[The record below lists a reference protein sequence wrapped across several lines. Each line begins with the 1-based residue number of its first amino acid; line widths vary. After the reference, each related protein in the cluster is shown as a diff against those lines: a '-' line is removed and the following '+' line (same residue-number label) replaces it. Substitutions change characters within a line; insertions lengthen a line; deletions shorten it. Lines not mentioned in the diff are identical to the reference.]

1 MLLNFSVILSLSLSL
16 SFSPCANRVIHL
28 EPQAS
33 YGDSSADSSRYSPPP
48 SYSSH
53 SFAQHTQITMQST
66 VQLRT
71 EYDPRTQA
79 YYTTAEPHSH
89 ISVQPYAP
97 NPNPNPN
104 RNNNNN
110 NNRNNSSTGPGAA
123 SDTASCQSP
132 DGASSTRDLL
142 SQFGESSL
150 RCLEPPCSRWT
161 FASFA
166 ENHYAPFLLQ
176 PTTKV
181 RVKCFFPTVHIIRL
195 EVGLQMP
202 AMS

>member
-1 MLLNFSVILSLSLSL
+1 MLFVFLLL
-16 SFSPCANRVIHL
+16 SFSPCANRVIQL
-28 EPQAS
+28 EPQAA
-33 YGDSSADSSRYSPPP
+33 YADSSAESSHNSPPP

-71 EYDPRTQA
+71 EYDHRTQA
-79 YYTTAEPHSH
+79 YYTTAEPRSH

-97 NPNPNPN
+97 NPNPN
-104 RNNNNN
+104 
-110 NNRNNSSTGPGAA
+110 RNNSSSAGPRPA
-123 SDTASCQSP
+123 SETA

-166 ENHYAPFLLQ
+166 EKHYAPFLLQ

-181 RVKCFFPTVHIIRL
+181 RVKCCAHCPIGSGIMDASDEL
-195 EVGLQMP
+195 I
-202 AMS
+202 SWC

>member
-1 MLLNFSVILSLSLSL
+1 MLFVFLLL
-16 SFSPCANRVIHL
+16 SFSPCANRVIQL
-28 EPQAS
+28 EPQAA
-33 YGDSSADSSRYSPPP
+33 YADSSAESSRYSPPP

-89 ISVQPYAP
+89 ISVQPLSP

-104 RNNNNN
+104 HNN
-110 NNRNNSSTGPGAA
+110 NNRNNNNSSSAGPGLA
-123 SDTASCQSP
+123 S

-166 ENHYAPFLLQ
+166 EKHYAPFLLQ

-181 RVKCFFPTVHIIRL
+181 RVKCCAHCPIGSGIMDASDELISWRL
-195 EVGLQMP
+195 
-202 AMS
+202 MSNSVSCVV

>member
-1 MLLNFSVILSLSLSL
+1 MLFVFFLL
-16 SFSPCANRVIHL
+16 SFSPCANRVIQL
-28 EPQAS
+28 EPQAA
-33 YGDSSADSSRYSPPP
+33 YADSSAESTRHSPPP

-71 EYDPRTQA
+71 AYDPRTQA

-89 ISVQPYAP
+89 ISVQPFAL
-97 NPNPNPN
+97 NPNPNP
-104 RNNNNN
+104 NN
-110 NNRNNSSTGPGAA
+110 NNRNNSSSAGPGPA

-166 ENHYAPFLLQ
+166 EKHYAPFLLR

-181 RVKCFFPTVHIIRL
+181 RVKCCAYCLIGRGIMDASDELISWHW
-195 EVGLQMP
+195 
-202 AMS
+202 MSNSVCCVV